1 MISQNIHRVA
11 NFKVADIKEGTSCN
25 ETFYTRKILVTDTNG
40 NELELTMF
48 SDDRDTLIPTI
59 SDQLGYS

>member
-11 NFKVADIKEGTSCN
+11 NFKVEDIKEGTSCN
-25 ETFYTRKILVTDTNG
+25 ETFYTRKILVIDNKG

-48 SDDRDTLIPTI
+48 SDDRDTLIPAI
-59 SDQLGYS
+59 SDQLGY